1 MQSTQDR
8 TAQNALSLDVL
19 WNLRTKVEKVLK
31 EKFPA
36 TTVDVSGGK
45 AVGIS
50 GGSLARPV
58 DVVPSHW
65 FDGATSSRKELPT
78 HTKFCIVRFN
88 D

>member
-45 AVGIS
+45 
-50 GGSLARPV
+50 
-58 DVVPSHW
+58 PSA
-65 FDGATSSRKELPT
+65 DPAALLQ
-78 HTKFCIVRFN
+78 
-88 D
+88 DLLM